1 MRRTILVLGAVSLF
15 LLGAATALAGK
26 LTFDIGRV
34 RGQEPAAAAAAL
46 LQEAETQAGAGTWER
61 IAVGAVYYRSGDRT
75 RGQKLFD
82 AVLGAKPEASDY
94 FRIGRVYALAGEW
107 DKAKPL
113 FEKALALKPNDDSGA
128 SEAACWGILF
138 KDREWAEAQFQ
149 RAITDSPGRPY
160 HYSDMAGAFLGLPPG
175 K

>member
-1 MRRTILVLGAVSLF
+1 MAAMAAVVCF

-26 LTFDIGRV
+26 LTFDMSWV

-46 LQEAETQAGAGTWER
+46 LQEAEAQAGGGTWER
-61 IAVGAVYYRSGDRT
+61 IAVGAVYYRSGDRA

-82 AVLGAKPEASDY
+82 AVLGADPEASDY

-107 DKAKPL
+107 DKAKPM
-113 FEKALALKPNDDSGA
+113 FEKALALKPKDDSGA

-138 KDREWAEAQFQ
+138 KDREWAEAQFE

-160 HYSDMAGAFLGLPPG
+160 HYSDMAGAYLGLQPG